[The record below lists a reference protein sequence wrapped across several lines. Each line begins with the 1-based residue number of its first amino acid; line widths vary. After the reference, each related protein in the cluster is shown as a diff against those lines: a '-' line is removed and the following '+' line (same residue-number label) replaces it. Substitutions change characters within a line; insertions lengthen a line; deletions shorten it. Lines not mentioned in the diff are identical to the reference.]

1 VGCTREKISRRIREP
16 GRQWKVRA
24 RIEGTSTSGWVK
36 EKRGGWIESQAG
48 ERRLGRDHRVPS
60 NSGVGKREEKSRW
73 SYGSGSECMS
83 AVLLGMPGSQST
95 GELK

>member
-60 NSGVGKREEKSRW
+60 NSGVGKREEKKPVELWERIGM
-73 SYGSGSECMS
+73 YVGSAAWDAWLTIDGR
-83 AVLLGMPGSQST
+83 A
-95 GELK
+95 